1 MKVAPAMAWAG
12 AGGDGEGEDS
22 TITQDHAAVPVAG
35 LGTGATIATTEE
47 TANEEQ
53 PTTDLQAQ
61 DGAGAT
67 SVRPGEGDGSD
78 SDDEP
83 GTDDDNDSPVRR
95 SEFRAQRA
103 KLRAQQ
109 SELRVQQSE
118 LRAQQSELLALQARL
133 LALEKSHERS
143 RRRSSV
149 GAVDPASL
157 FGSAVTAVAS
167 AAAPTKRSHGIHMIF
182 MYNATEEETSA
193 CQAVWLLLLSNLV
206 VVVQCVVLF
215 IVIFESRCAVL
226 VLFVRP
232 SVRLVLEI
240 VSSHARP
247 LIRLLSDPPTH
258 SSAHPSFLPLLG
270 LDYSP
275 KEIGSGGAWTTAPRT
290 SISLRGGTPT
300 HT

>member
-1 MKVAPAMAWAG
+1 MAWAG
-12 AGGDGEGEDS
+12 AGGEGEGEDS

-67 SVRPGEGDGSD
+67 SVRPGEG
-78 SDDEP
+78 EP
-83 GTDDDNDSPVRR
+83 GTDDDSDRPVSR
-95 SEFRAQRA
+95 SEF
-103 KLRAQQ
+103 
-109 SELRVQQSE
+109 
-118 LRAQQSELLALQARL
+118 RAQQSELLALQARL

-182 MYNATEEETSA
+182 MYNATEEETS
-193 CQAVWLLLLSNLV
+193 
-206 VVVQCVVLF
+206 
-215 IVIFESRCAVL
+215 
-226 VLFVRP
+226 
-232 SVRLVLEI
+232 
-240 VSSHARP
+240 
-247 LIRLLSDPPTH
+247 T
-258 SSAHPSFLPLLG
+258 
-270 LDYSP
+270 
-275 KEIGSGGAWTTAPRT
+275 
-290 SISLRGGTPT
+290 
-300 HT
+300 